1 MNRNQIEGNL
11 MHPKSN
17 LKRHWI
23 ELTDD
28 QLDAIA
34 GKRHH
39 LARKTQK
46 ADGVIKHDSEN
57 QLSDWQDDTN
67 IYNKDI
73 D

>member
-11 MHPKSN
+11 MRPKN
-17 LKRHWI
+17 NFKRHWNK
-23 ELTDD
+23 LTDD
-28 QLDAIA
+28 QLDVIA

-39 LARKTQK
+39 LARETQK
-46 ADGVIKHDSEN
+46 ANGVIKHDSEK
-57 QLSDWQDDTN
+57 QLSDWQNDTN